1 MLARLNRVLLG
12 GQAEGV
18 EAHRVHDGLALHAGR
33 AGDDVGG
40 RVALGM
46 ADVEAVAAGV
56 GEHVERVELA
66 AGAGHFGRG
75 KGLVVVPVLL
85 PLGLDGGGV
94 VAGHGEEDRDV
105 GYGDREKRGFRV
117 RGSDSTTLA
126 TAAYSRR

>member
-1 MLARLNRVLLG
+1 MLAGFDGVLFG
-12 GQAEGV
+12 GEAEGV
-18 EAHRVHDGLALHAGR
+18 EAHRMDHALALHAGG

-40 RVALGM
+40 GVALGM

-75 KGLVVVPVLL
+75 EGLVVVPVLL

-94 VAGHGEEDRDV
+94 VAGHWG
-105 GYGDREKRGFRV
+105 GQM
-117 RGSDSTTLA
+117 
-126 TAAYSRR
+126 